1 MITKQTIR
9 NYIESRTGLLLNT
22 KTRTNDYVFARC
34 VYAKLCRDYIKVND
48 KKIPKLHIS
57 KDLEINHATLIHSLN
72 NIFPNLESYSP
83 EHFELYNNFFN
94 EFNKPKKTYNELL
107 KENETLNNE
116 INELKSNIINDINF
130 NEILDSVPKDKLE
143 LFYFRIKP
151 IAKMLNS
158 HITN

>member
-57 KDLEINHATLIHSLN
+57 KDLGINHATLIHSLN
-72 NIFPNLESYSP
+72 NIFPNLERCAESS
-83 EHFELYNNFFN
+83 F
-94 EFNKPKKTYNELL
+94 LL
-107 KENETLNNE
+107 FPL
-116 INELKSNIINDINF
+116 I
-130 NEILDSVPKDKLE
+130 
-143 LFYFRIKP
+143 
-151 IAKMLNS
+151 
-158 HITN
+158 